1 MRHAARPSTS
11 CIFEGAIRHRRFE
24 TRRGEFRHRIAL
36 AYIDLDELPRLLG
49 GRLLARRPGLVR
61 FRRGDYL
68 GDRQIPLADAV
79 RNEVERQTGG
89 IRPDGPIRVLTHL
102 RTYGHCFNPVSF
114 YYCFDHAGEQ
124 LSHVVA
130 EVTNTPWGERHAYV
144 LSAGAGGEEPVT
156 GSSRKQLHVSPFLG
170 MNQRYNWRVSAPE
183 ERLEVHIE
191 SRHGEQVSFDATL
204 AMRRRELTR
213 ASLAAVTARYP
224 AATLRV
230 LALIYGHAL
239 ALKLRGVA
247 VHPHPKAG
255 PA

>member
-1 MRHAARPSTS
+1 MSRRGQETTS

-36 AYIDLDELPRLLG
+36 AYIDLDELPSLLG
-49 GRLLARRPGLVR
+49 GRLVARRPGLVR
-61 FRRGDYL
+61 FRRSDYL
-68 GDRQIPLADAV
+68 GDPQIPLADAV
-79 RNEVERQTGG
+79 RGEVQRQTGDL
-89 IRPDGPIRVLTHL
+89 PEGPIRALTHL

-114 YYCFDHAGEQ
+114 YYCFDRSGEH
-124 LSHVVA
+124 LSHVLA

-144 LSAGAGGEEPVT
+144 LSAMGPSEEPVR
-156 GSSRKQLHVSPFLG
+156 GDSRKQLHVSPFMG
-170 MNQRYNWRVSAPE
+170 MDQRYTWRVSAPVQ
-183 ERLEVHIE
+183 RLEVHIE
-191 SRHGEQVSFDATL
+191 SRKNDQVSFDATL

-213 ASLAAVTARYP
+213 GSLAAVTGRYP

-239 ALKLRGVA
+239 ALKLRGVS